1 MPKRLRWQAIGVWLS
16 SLILLSSMSAKA
28 QIEPALPT
36 GGLKE
41 TDEALQRKITLD
53 ADDAFLPSVLSILAE
68 KSGYNIVTGPG
79 VNKEERVSI
88 HLKDTPIEQAMNLVV
103 RAAGLSY
110 ELVGHS
116 FLIAPADKLKA
127 QVGLSSYVIELQY
140 TDAAT
145 LKEMLGEFNARITVD
160 VSGNK
165 LLIITSPKTISDIL
179 KVVEEVDKPALQIVL
194 ETRIV
199 EVSVEDEQKLGID
212 WNRLAT
218 IQTVLSEGPVDE
230 YGNFVSEDLTKTLS
244 GLDASA
250 QGRVPTQ
257 FPYFPLETRRLGYL
271 TKQATA
277 FEVALDWLLK
287 QNRAEVLANSAVAT
301 MNNRTA
307 EIQVVDEVP
316 YIARAGGLGG
326 QVMIDKVQVGVKLTV
341 RPKVNTDGYIT
352 TEISPELS
360 SIFQFIESAE
370 TKVPWVKRR
379 TSTTTIRVKDGETII
394 IAGLLGTNAS
404 KTVHK
409 VPFLGDI
416 PFVGGLF
423 RHTAEQT
430 SKTDLI
436 IQVTP
441 HILERGYAMQKPRR
455 VQDAEQKYLPEA
467 IPEGKKSQSNEE
479 NEKK

>member
-1 MPKRLRWQAIGVWLS
+1 MAGSSRGRATFAILTLFSIVLCIPPAW
-16 SLILLSSMSAKA
+16 A
-28 QIEPALPT
+28 QVEPALPT

-41 TDEALQRKITLD
+41 ADEGLQRKITLD
-53 ADDAFLPSVLSILAE
+53 ADDAFLPSILSILAE

-79 VNKEERVSI
+79 VNKEERISI

-116 FLIAPADKLKA
+116 FLVAPAEKLKA
-127 QVGLSSYVIELQY
+127 QVGLSSYVVELQY

-145 LKEMLGEFNARITVD
+145 LKQVLSEFNARITVD
-160 VSGNK
+160 TTGNK
-165 LLIITSPKTISDIL
+165 LLIITSPKIISDIL
-179 KVVEEVDKPALQIVL
+179 KVIEEVDKPALQIVL
-194 ETRIV
+194 EVRII
-199 EVSVEDEQKLGID
+199 EVAVEDEQKLGID

-230 YGNFVSEDLTKTLS
+230 YGNFVTGDLTKTLS

-257 FPYFPLETRRLGYL
+257 LPYFPLETRRLGYL
-271 TKQATA
+271 TKQASA

-301 MNNRTA
+301 MNNRAA
-307 EIQVVDEVP
+307 ELQVIDEVP

-379 TSTTTIRVKDGETII
+379 MSTTTIRVKDGETII

-416 PFVGGLF
+416 PFIGGLF

-441 HILERGYAMQKPRR
+441 HILGRGYALQKPKR
-455 VQDAEQKYLPEA
+455 VQEAEQKYLPGA
-467 IPEGKKSQSNEE
+467 VPEEE
-479 NEKK
+479 KPQIHEEK